1 MTRKYAMNISKILE
15 SFNELLSNGCS
26 IESEDWTESDT
37 RSKFIDTVLINCL
50 EWSESDIRRELS
62 SDKKRLDYLLST
74 TRPTLVVEA
83 KKAKVDFPT
92 FKSHRYAVS
101 RIYNILKSNPSFKD
115 PMTQVADYCW
125 RFSAPLA
132 VLTNGKTYVFFLA
145 VRTDG
150 IKWEQGNAIILSNIF
165 DDKFNFSDLYNLLS
179 RSSVLSGR
187 LLGSLMVD
195 SIPIPPKNIL
205 STYSDPNSIIPR
217 NPIGLAL
224 EPILQQVFSDVTR
237 EDSIEVLENCYVL
250 PAETSLR
257 SEEFE
262 SLLLDKPPKYVEA
275 VLDISSRNSF
285 KKFQESIK
293 DYLSRRNWSQ
303 TILVI
308 GGVGV
313 GKTMF
318 SRRFFTLKS
327 AYSPISDSVCSFFVD
342 FRKPGLDPK
351 KIPEFDLTPIYVPT
365 LIRELST
372 FPALYS

>member
-250 PAETSLR
+250 PAEM
-257 SEEFE
+257 
-262 SLLLDKPPKYVEA
+262 
-275 VLDISSRNSF
+275 I
-285 KKFQESIK
+285 
-293 DYLSRRNWSQ
+293 
-303 TILVI
+303 
-308 GGVGV
+308 
-313 GKTMF
+313 
-318 SRRFFTLKS
+318 
-327 AYSPISDSVCSFFVD
+327 
-342 FRKPGLDPK
+342 
-351 KIPEFDLTPIYVPT
+351 
-365 LIRELST
+365 
-372 FPALYS
+372 